1 MHGTGPP
8 QLFVYYQPPQKINEQ
23 GEVISLEKRHEEFFV
38 TDGDGIKLF
47 GKGVYFLRCLP
58 PGQAINDKNTHDAEV
73 LFGEIS
79 ENSVVQLN
87 TLMNNIYKPLIDKL
101 TPEDWGVCDAEQKRD
116 FTQVFE
122 KFAREL

>member
-1 MHGTGPP
+1 M
-8 QLFVYYQPPQKINEQ
+8 
-23 GEVISLEKRHEEFFV
+23 
-38 TDGDGIKLF
+38 
-47 GKGVYFLRCLP
+47 YFLRCLP

-101 TPEDWGVCDAEQKRD
+101 TPEDWGVCDAE
-116 FTQVFE
+116 
-122 KFAREL
+122 